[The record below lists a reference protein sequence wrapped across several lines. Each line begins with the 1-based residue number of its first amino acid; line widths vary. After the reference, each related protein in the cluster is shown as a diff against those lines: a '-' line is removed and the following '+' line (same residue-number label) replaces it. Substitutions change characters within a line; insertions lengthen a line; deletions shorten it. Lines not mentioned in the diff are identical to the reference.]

1 MYQKAIIIGNLGA
14 DPESRKSGDLSIT
27 NLRVATNVTTK
38 SETLTTWWRV
48 VCFRQ
53 AADYAATR
61 SKGDLVMIEGKIRQS
76 KWTDKNGVE
85 RTTLELIADMIK
97 GLGKREASEGYTR
110 PAPLPKNGGAVGFDD
125 DDGIPF

>member
-27 NLRVATNVTTK
+27 NLRVATSSRNK
-38 SETLTTWWRV
+38 GETITTWWRV

-53 AADYAATR
+53 AADFAAQYLN
-61 SKGDLVMIEGKIRQS
+61 KGSLVMIEGEVKQS

-85 RTTLELIADMIK
+85 RTTLELIASTVK
-97 GLGKREASEGYTR
+97 SLGKREASQGNAR
-110 PAPLPKNGGAVGFDD
+110 PAPPKNGGAVGVDD
-125 DDGIPF
+125 SEIPF

>member
-27 NLRVATNVTTK
+27 NLRVATNKTTK
-38 SETLTTWWRV
+38 GEKITTWWRV

-53 AADYAATR
+53 AADYAATK
-61 SKGDLVMIEGKIRQS
+61 SKGDLVMIEGEIKQS

-85 RTTLELIADMIK
+85 RTTLELIAATVK
-97 GLGKREASEGYTR
+97 GLGKREASEGHSR
-110 PAPLPKNGGAVGFDD
+110 PAPLPRNGGAVGFDD
-125 DDGIPF
+125 NDEIPF